1 MYGVKKELKK
11 SVYQTLAAAT
21 SSHTY
26 LLYHV
31 LRQPDIWKHFEGSID
46 FGMWKK
52 MSSYKGY
59 IPVTRKVQLPIW
71 GKTFEKAAP

>member
-21 SSHTY
+21 NSHVS
-26 LLYHV
+26 LLYHI
-31 LRQPDIWKHFEGSID
+31 LRQPDIRKHFEGSID
-46 FGMWKK
+46 LEMWRT

-59 IPVTRKVQLPIW
+59 IPVTRRVQLPIW
-71 GKTFEKAAP
+71 GKIFERAAP